1 MLGDLVASAD
11 PDPVVAQDVI
21 DETGK
26 RGGPRRLAGETAMQ
40 SDGHHLRRLLALAV
54 ERVEIVAQ
62 RDEEILGLTPAQAT
76 REARVV
82 VVERVRDDEM
92 WPPVIVGPIRQLVIV
107 GVAVIK
113 EPAFLNDEAPCM
125 ALGVPMQQPIGRVPV
140 SRRMVSTERR
150 ICSRSVASSMP

>member
-1 MLGDLVASAD
+1 MFGDLVAPAY

-26 RGGPRRLAGETAMQ
+26 RRGPRRLAGETAMQ

-62 RDEEILGLTPAQAT
+62 RDEEILGLSPARAA

-92 WPPVIVGPIRQLVIV
+92 WLRVIVGPIRQLVIV
-107 GVAVIK
+107 GVA
-113 EPAFLNDEAPCM
+113 
-125 ALGVPMQQPIGRVPV
+125 
-140 SRRMVSTERR
+140 
-150 ICSRSVASSMP
+150 